1 MPGAARRLRLEARHE
16 RQPLLKDSAGKSATY
31 TVAKWKQSLIMENTF
46 DQPNPARPS
55 FTPEPFG
62 DFLSFSAFHFA
73 TSLLSA
79 PTSPVNASSSLSS
92 STGDEAAQIDV
103 TTAVVA
109 EKARDVLLDPKV
121 KLAKLL
127 DVVHDN
133 LVTLKQR
140 HERRLDGAR
149 RKEGRLA
156 VKMVKLEVR
165 IDKVLAKYRKLK
177 DRRERLRGMREV
189 TKDKFHH
196 HQLALVDNLNMWT
209 TCQDVAAGS
218 GLFFPSYPS
227 NALAS
232 F

>member
-1 MPGAARRLRLEARHE
+1 M
-16 RQPLLKDSAGKSATY
+16 
-31 TVAKWKQSLIMENTF
+31 VAKWKRHLIMRNTF
-46 DQPNPARPS
+46 DQPDPTLPF

-62 DFLSFSAFHFA
+62 DFSSFSALHFA
-73 TSLLSA
+73 TSALST
-79 PTSPVNASSSLSS
+79 PTSPVAASSSLSS
-92 STGDEAAQIDV
+92 STGNEAAQVDG

-127 DVVHDN
+127 DIVHDN
-133 LVTLKQR
+133 LVTSKQR
-140 HERRLDGAR
+140 HERRLEGAR

-156 VKMVKLEVR
+156 VKMAKLDVR
-165 IDKVLAKYRKLK
+165 ITKVLAKYRKLK
-177 DRRERLRGMREV
+177 HRLERLRGMRDV
-189 TKDKFHH
+189 TKDKLHD
-196 HQLALVDNLNMWT
+196 HQAGIVDNLNMWT

-218 GLFFPSYPS
+218 GLFFPPYPS